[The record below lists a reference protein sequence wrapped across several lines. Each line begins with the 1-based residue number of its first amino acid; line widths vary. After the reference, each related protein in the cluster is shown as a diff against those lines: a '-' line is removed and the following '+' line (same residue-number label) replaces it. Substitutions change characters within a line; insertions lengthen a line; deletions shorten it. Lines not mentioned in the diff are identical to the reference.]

1 MPAPRD
7 TIAAIATAAG
17 SGGIGVVR
25 VSGPRAA
32 TIARGLLG
40 RKPRPRRAVYAA
52 LRDAAGVAI
61 DRGLVL
67 YFPGPA
73 SYTGDDVL
81 ELHGHGSPVVL
92 AALLERCIDL
102 GARPARPGEFTERAF
117 LAGKLDLAQAEAVA
131 DLIASGSI
139 AQARAALRS
148 MEGVFSSRV
157 IALDEAVTRLR
168 IWVEAAIDFPEEEID
183 FLGDARLRAELDGVR
198 AALDALL
205 VEARQGQRLRD
216 GLHVVILGAPNA
228 GKSSLLNAL
237 AGSDRAIVTATP
249 GTTRD
254 VLREAVRVAGVEL
267 TLADTAGLR
276 ETGDEIE
283 AEGMRRARA
292 ELARADLALLVID
305 GSLAPEAQARDRAAL
320 AGECPPAL
328 PRLWIEAKRDLAP
341 SDASAGIGAELP
353 VRPAGA
359 ASAATRGTAVA
370 AEAAPTGDPSAPATT
385 LKVSALTGAGLD
397 ELRQELARRAG
408 AGNGTEGTFSARAR
422 HVAALERAAAHLALG
437 AEALHAQR
445 AGELLAEELRVAHQA
460 LGEITGQTTADDL
473 LGRIFGEFC
482 IGK

>member
-1 MPAPRD
+1 MPADRD
-7 TIAAIATAAG
+7 TIAAIASAAG

-32 TIARGLLG
+32 AIARGLLG
-40 RKPRPRRAVYAA
+40 RKPRPRHAVFAA
-52 LRDAAGVAI
+52 LRDRAGVAI

-67 YFPGPA
+67 YFRAPA
-73 SYTGDDVL
+73 SYTGEDVL

-92 AALLERCIDL
+92 AALLERCIEL
-102 GARPARPGEFTERAF
+102 GARHARAGEFTERAF
-117 LAGKLDLAQAEAVA
+117 LNGKLDLAQAEAVA

-148 MEGVFSSRV
+148 MEGVFSARV
-157 IALDEAVTRLR
+157 VALDEAITRVR

-183 FLGDARLRAELDGVR
+183 FLADARLREELDGVR

-205 VEARQGQRLRD
+205 HEARQGQRLRD

-228 GKSSLLNAL
+228 GKSSLLNVL
-237 AGSDRAIVTATP
+237 AGSDRAIVTAIP

-254 VLREAVRVAGVEL
+254 VLRETVRVAGVEL

-276 ETGDEIE
+276 DTGDAIE

-292 ELARADLALLVID
+292 EVARADLALLVID
-305 GSLAPEAQARDRAAL
+305 ASLAPDRQARDRAAL
-320 AGECPPAL
+320 ASECPPAL
-328 PRLWIEAKRDLAP
+328 PRVWIETKCDLAP
-341 SDASAGIGAELP
+341 VRSAAPRTPP
-353 VRPAGA
+353 VGA
-359 ASAATRGTAVA
+359 ASAATAASPVA
-370 AEAAPTGDPSAPATT
+370 AEAAPTAQDIGTATS
-385 LKVSALTGAGLD
+385 LQVSALTGAGLD
-397 ELRQELARRAG
+397 ALRHELARRAG
-408 AGNGTEGTFSARAR
+408 AGTEGTFSARAR
-422 HVAALERAAAHLALG
+422 QVAALERAAAHLALG
-437 AEALHAQR
+437 AEALDAQR
-445 AGELLAEELRVAHQA
+445 AGELLAEELRLAHQA

>member
-1 MPAPRD
+1 MPAQRD

-32 TIARGLLG
+32 AIARGLLG

-92 AALLERCIDL
+92 AALLERCIAL

-157 IALDEAVTRLR
+157 NALDEAVTRLR

-183 FLGDARLRAELDGVR
+183 FLGDARLRGELEGVR

-205 VEARQGQRLRD
+205 LEARQGQRLRD

-305 GSLAPEAQARDRAAL
+305 ASRTPSQQATDRAAL
-320 AGECPPAL
+320 ERECPPTL
-328 PRLWIEAKRDLAP
+328 PRLWIEAKSDLRAP
-341 SDASAGIGAELP
+341 AQA
-353 VRPAGA
+353 PAVVGV
-359 ASAATRGTAVA
+359 ASAATRAAPVA
-370 AEAAPTGDPSAPATT
+370 AEAPPTAQAPGYTAT
-385 LKVSALTGAGLD
+385 LPVSALTGTGLD
-397 ELRQELARRAG
+397 TLRHELARRAG
-408 AGNGTEGTFSARAR
+408 AGSDGTFSARAR
-422 HVAALERAAAHLALG
+422 HVAALEQAAARLAAG
-437 AEALHAQR
+437 IDALQAQH
-445 AGELLAEELRVAHQA
+445 AGELLAEELRLAHQA